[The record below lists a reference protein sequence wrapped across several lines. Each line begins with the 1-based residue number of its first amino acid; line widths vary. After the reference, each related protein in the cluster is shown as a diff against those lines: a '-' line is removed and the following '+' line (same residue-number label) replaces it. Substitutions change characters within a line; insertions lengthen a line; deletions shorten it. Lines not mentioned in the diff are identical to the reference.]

1 MTVNSGKDWKRI
13 LGTLIGVAGNHY
25 NIQWKVLD
33 SLKNGI
39 PQSRKRLYI
48 IGFQRYCNPGLL
60 IKPPYPS
67 VRTSRHQVTRQ
78 LFHIIPA
85 CSHGVCAF
93 ASASS
98 SNQEFQSW
106 WTMALSLGQRTFPL
120 AWMSRVCSIPYHQA
134 SIPELRRHLP
144 PTSMRLVMCLWQR
157 GKCVNVA
164 LRRRRTHALSTWT
177 AATVAGMISSA
188 RASPNPGVL
197 AIGLLLSGGV
207 SSRKR

>member
-1 MTVNSGKDWKRI
+1 MVFKIIDYLAQQTPTAFILENVEGLLTVNSGKDWKRI

-85 CSHGVCAF
+85 CSHGVCIC
-93 ASASS
+93 
-98 SNQEFQSW
+98 E
-106 WTMALSLGQRTFPL
+106 
-120 AWMSRVCSIPYHQA
+120 
-134 SIPELRRHLP
+134 
-144 PTSMRLVMCLWQR
+144 
-157 GKCVNVA
+157 CVF
-164 LRRRRTHALSTWT
+164 
-177 AATVAGMISSA
+177 
-188 RASPNPGVL
+188 
-197 AIGLLLSGGV
+197 
-207 SSRKR
+207 K